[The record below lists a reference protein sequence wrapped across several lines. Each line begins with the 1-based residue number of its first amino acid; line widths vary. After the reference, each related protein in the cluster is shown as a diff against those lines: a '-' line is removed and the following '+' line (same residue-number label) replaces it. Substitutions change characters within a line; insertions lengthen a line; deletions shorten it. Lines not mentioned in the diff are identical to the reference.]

1 MKILK
6 PKEVSQM
13 LNVTVKT
20 LQNWDYSGKKL
31 NGKRANRLKKIAR
44 EVDNDD

>member
-6 PKEVSQM
+6 PKEVSQI

-20 LQNWDYSGKKL
+20 LQNWDYSGK
-31 NGKRANRLKKIAR
+31 LKMIAR